1 MTLRETRAA
10 PARLG
15 WLIAT
20 VGMAAILVI
29 GSWLNYR
36 VVRAAVDTLNLGQ
49 SELLGNAVRT
59 FRRDPSGA
67 LDQAALQEI
76 LDTHTVSGLRYLAVL
91 GPGDTVL
98 AEAGTPLEPV
108 VAPQSVRPGP
118 TVSLVSVGE
127 RIRAFHPRPPVRPR
141 RDPGNDQRDSLSTR
155 RDSVPVWA
163 DSMSELQR
171 QGGDRRDPDSREASG
186 RDPFSWMSYWT
197 VVEFEPLAA
206 DVLAG
211 GRRSLGLSV
220 LAAVLLV
227 SLALLSWRASE
238 RHEAAR
244 RKLDEQQHL
253 AVLGQMSAVLAHEI
267 RNPLAS
273 LKGNAQLVAEHL
285 AADSPD
291 RKRVARVVSEAN
303 RLEVLTADLLD
314 FARTGP
320 LQRSD
325 LDPAEVLRQLMEDV
339 GGGAFDL
346 EVRGEPRRWPLDV
359 GRIRQALLNILM
371 NARQASDS
379 GLVHILVD
387 ATEERLVIEVRDSG
401 HGLPEDEG
409 ERIFEPFFTTRTNGT
424 GLGLAV
430 ARNAVERHGGDIRAF
445 NGPEGGAVFRISIP
459 AQESR

>member
-1 MTLRETRAA
+1 MTGSETRAA

-59 FRRDPSGA
+59 FRRDPYGGVDA
-67 LDQAALQEI
+67 AALQEI
-76 LDTHTVSGLRYLAVL
+76 LDTHAASGLRYLAVL
-91 GPGDTVL
+91 GPGDSIL
-98 AEAGTPLEPV
+98 AQAGMPLEPV
-108 VAPQSVRPGP
+108 VAPRSGGPGP
-118 TVSLVSVGE
+118 TVTLIPVGE
-127 RIRAFHPRPPVRPR
+127 RIRAFHPRPPVRSR
-141 RDPGNDQRDSLSTR
+141 RDGGGERGDSLR
-155 RDSVPVWA
+155 ARGDSAPPRW
-163 DSMSELQR
+163 DSMPDPR
-171 QGGDRRDPDSREASG
+171 TQGGDRRSPGARDQSG
-186 RDPFSWMSYWT
+186 RDPFSWITYWT
-197 VVEFEPLAA
+197 VIEFEPLAA

-227 SLALLSWRASE
+227 FLALLSWRASE

-244 RKLDEQQHL
+244 RTLEEQQHL

-285 AADSPD
+285 PQDSPD
-291 RKRVARVVSEAN
+291 RKRVARVVSEAH

-320 LQRSD
+320 LQRSKV
-325 LDPAEVLRQLMEDV
+325 DPAEMLRQLMEDV
-339 GGGAFDL
+339 GGGPFELD
-346 EVRGEPRRWPLDV
+346 VQGSVGVWPLDV
-359 GRIRQALLNILM
+359 ARIRQALLNVLM
-371 NARQASDS
+371 NARQASGDGVVRIRLDASSDRLVLEVHDS
-379 GLVHILVD
+379 G
-387 ATEERLVIEVRDSG
+387 G
-401 HGLPEDEG
+401 GLPEG
-409 ERIFEPFFTTRTNGT
+409 EEDRIFEPFFTTRTNGT

-430 ARNAVERHGGDIRAF
+430 ARNAVERHGGVIQAF
-445 NGPEGGAVFRISIP
+445 NGPGGGAVFRITLP
-459 AQESR
+459 AQERT